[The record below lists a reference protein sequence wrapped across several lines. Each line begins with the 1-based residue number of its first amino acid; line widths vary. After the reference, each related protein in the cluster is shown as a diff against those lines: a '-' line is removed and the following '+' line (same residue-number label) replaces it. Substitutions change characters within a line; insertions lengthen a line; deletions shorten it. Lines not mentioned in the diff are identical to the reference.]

1 MYSTGNQ
8 KAIQFEFVS
17 NDTRSKD
24 ATATRTSFEKWINV
38 LSGLKND
45 SPTYF
50 VKSGRT
56 FLKSNSKG
64 PYPSSER
71 EITFRYCL
79 FTFSTKR
86 EMRHVSHRSN
96 AKAAKKRERRDARAK
111 LLFCLLNLLFVCL
124 FVCLFFFYVL
134 VAVALLPILTR
145 DDSKRRFQAQHIVA
159 MLKQCCNHSKQCRNS
174 VVMLCCT
181 KNRHWQSSRVTS
193 P

>member
-71 EITFRYCL
+71 EITFRHCL

-124 FVCLFFFYVL
+124 FVCLLFFFWRSRCRRV
-134 VAVALLPILTR
+134 VADLNT
-145 DDSKRRFQAQHIVA
+145 RRFQTTISSAAFRCNVGT
-159 MLKQCCNHSKQCRNS
+159 MLQPFKTMSQQCCNA
-174 VVMLCCT
+174 ML
-181 KNRHWQSSRVTS
+181 H
-193 P
+193 